1 MICKSILP
9 LRYHKDNLSYSMN
22 AEYQTFLITD
32 QSIGYQIIFL
42 YLYEITLFYLMR
54 MEYVEKLPLRAQLI
68 YWGHYWN
75 RWFLDYINRVLGKH
89 SAIYLLLWHKLYT
102 LRLFQVV
109 YSLQILYLKYLLLS
123 IHWHQGCSGDT
134 SPRYVFYIVTHLI
147 FFCLYKWNVSK
158 DYEDILGKRLHYI
171 AWGSH
176 DHKFFY

>member
-68 YWGHYWN
+68 YWGH
-75 RWFLDYINRVLGKH
+75 
-89 SAIYLLLWHKLYT
+89 
-102 LRLFQVV
+102 LFVA
-109 YSLQILYLKYLLLS
+109 
-123 IHWHQGCSGDT
+123 
-134 SPRYVFYIVTHLI
+134 R
-147 FFCLYKWNVSK
+147 
-158 DYEDILGKRLHYI
+158 
-171 AWGSH
+171 
-176 DHKFFY
+176 